1 VSAVKPLLKVAK
13 TDGHIQRFNKG
24 QVLIRENEISR
35 KMFVVRHGKV
45 RVYKTYMGQ
54 KITIAV
60 LGEGEI
66 FGELSFFDGQPRS
79 ATVEAVTN
87 VEAFVIDSDEAQEA
101 FKGLPEWFQ
110 PIVKT
115 VFNRLRSADT
125 KTTLLQSMNE
135 IEKRHFKR
143 DTVAKGLY
151 AELYRFNQVFGL
163 LYERLLTANKKVTS
177 KELLGELE
185 RTLGDTSLN
194 LQSYWRLLHEYDFID
209 RDVETKS
216 GEVQIRKSHFD
227 LWLKELKMQIDTERY
242 VILSPT
248 AVAILKRLM
257 GVLGSDHDANKTRVK
272 VKKYKV
278 GDLGIDAMPMHDEAL
293 AELVKH
299 KLVTKGKGG
308 EIAVEPPLIFK
319 AYTYQSILKHFD
331 PTAHHI

>member
-1 VSAVKPLLKVAK
+1 VSTAKQLKTNKPE
-13 TDGHIQRFNKG
+13 GHIQRFNQG
-24 QVLIRENEISR
+24 QILIRENEISR
-35 KMFVVRHGKV
+35 KMFVLRHGKV

-54 KITIAV
+54 KITIAI

-79 ATVEAVTN
+79 ATVEAVSN
-87 VEAFVIDSDEAQEA
+87 VECFVIDSDDANEA
-101 FKGLPEWFQ
+101 FRGLPDWFQ

-115 VFNRLRSADT
+115 VFNRLRSADS

-151 AELYRFNQVFGL
+151 TELYRFNQVFVL
-163 LYERLLTANKKVTS
+163 LYERMHAGEKKVTS

-194 LQSYWRLLHEYDFID
+194 LQSYWRLLHEYDFVD
-209 RDVETKS
+209 REVEVKT
-216 GEVQIRKSHFD
+216 GEVQIRKAHFD
-227 LWLKELKMQIDTERY
+227 MWLKELKNQIQSERY

-257 GVLGSDHDANKTRVK
+257 GVLGSDHETNKTRAK
-272 VKKYKV
+272 VKKYKI
-278 GDLGIDAMPMHDEAL
+278 GDLGIDNMPLHDDAM

-308 EIAVEPPLIFK
+308 EIAVEPQTIFK